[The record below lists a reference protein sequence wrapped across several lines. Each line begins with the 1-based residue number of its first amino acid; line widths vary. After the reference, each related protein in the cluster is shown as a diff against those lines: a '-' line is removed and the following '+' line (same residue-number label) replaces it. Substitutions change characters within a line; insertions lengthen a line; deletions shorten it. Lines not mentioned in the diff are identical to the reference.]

1 MERLL
6 SVAEAANVLGIK
18 TGTLYFWVCR
28 KIIPHVK
35 LSSSVLRFREKDLEE
50 FIAARFVSSNNSIT
64 AIPKNESP
72 TAKCRHRKSAV
83 SPVQRW
89 VQSAKKEVLG

>member
-18 TGTLYFWVCR
+18 PGTLYFWVCR

-35 LSSSVLRFREKDLEE
+35 LSASALRFRKKDLEE
-50 FIAARFVSSNNSIT
+50 FIAARFVSSNKSKT

-72 TAKCRHRKSAV
+72 PAKCRHRKSAV
-83 SPVQRW
+83 PSVRRW
-89 VQSAKKEVLG
+89 VESAKKEVLG